1 MPNSRLQEGLPITP
15 TLLKTF
21 PPVYQTNEAGYFKNI
36 TKTKSDFYTNVVM
49 TTLKS
54 NSSWSST
61 SRRKNKEIIHPVYQT
76 NKAGWSNTSRR
87 KNKEITRCSCGDIC
101 LIFVSRTSENS
112 GRKDEDGGCGHFKWV
127 DEEEEEFRAFKKQ
140 SNLQHSNIESVM
152 LLKLIVG
159 LLVSILVCLVVV
171 VIKM

>member
-76 NKAGWSNTSRR
+76 NKAGYF
-87 KNKEITRCSCGDIC
+87 KNITKTKSDFYTNVKTQDERFVAALITRM
-101 LIFVSRTSENS
+101 
-112 GRKDEDGGCGHFKWV
+112 K
-127 DEEEEEFRAFKKQ
+127 
-140 SNLQHSNIESVM
+140 M
-152 LLKLIVG
+152 
-159 LLVSILVCLVVV
+159 VVV
-171 VIKM
+171 VISNGLMKKKKNLGLLRSNRTFNIAISNL